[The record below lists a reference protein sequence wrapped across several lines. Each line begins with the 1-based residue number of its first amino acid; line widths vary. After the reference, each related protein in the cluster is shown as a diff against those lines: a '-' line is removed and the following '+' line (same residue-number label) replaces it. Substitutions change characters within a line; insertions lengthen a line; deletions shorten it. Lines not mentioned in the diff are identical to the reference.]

1 MIQRKQSL
9 FLFIAALLNA
19 CLLVVPLYRWYEVVV
34 NVDVMHELRV
44 NDHYPSLIIAMVIIL
59 LPLVALF
66 MFRNRKRQLALSAVS
81 IVSTIGFITLMLS
94 RVTQLSNMTPTPV
107 RGTYWIGAILPI
119 ISILLLI
126 LAIMGIRKD
135 DKLVKSMD
143 RLR

>member
-94 RVTQLSNMTPTPV
+94 RVTQLGNMTPPPV

-119 ISILLLI
+119 ISILFLI